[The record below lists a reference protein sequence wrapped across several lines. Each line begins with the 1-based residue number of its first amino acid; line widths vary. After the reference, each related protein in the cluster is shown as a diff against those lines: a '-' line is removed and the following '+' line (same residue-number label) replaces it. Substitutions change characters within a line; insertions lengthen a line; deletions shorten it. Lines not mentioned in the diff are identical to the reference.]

1 MGKVSAFGFT
11 KDKEIKVTYDSYLD
25 NYVKIRTNSGIS
37 YLGKLVSTDLDY
49 TVLNPSLSHTSY
61 FDIIDYGI
69 NKDNTIINTGRIES
83 IEPIK
88 ENYLE
93 KIVKQSKI
101 EQKKLNKI
109 NKKKNGRKRKK
120 PRN

>member
-1 MGKVSAFGFT
+1 
-11 KDKEIKVTYDSYLD
+11 
-25 NYVKIRTNSGIS
+25 
-37 YLGKLVSTDLDY
+37 
-49 TVLNPSLSHTSY
+49 
-61 FDIIDYGI
+61 
-69 NKDNTIINTGRIES
+69 
-83 IEPIK
+83 IK